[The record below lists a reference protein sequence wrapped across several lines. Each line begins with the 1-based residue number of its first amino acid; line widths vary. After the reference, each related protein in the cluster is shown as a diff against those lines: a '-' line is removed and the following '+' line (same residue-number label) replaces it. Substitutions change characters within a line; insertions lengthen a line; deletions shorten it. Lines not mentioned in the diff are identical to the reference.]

1 MRWSNAASHHQRAE
15 EHRKDGSGGE
25 KDDDD
30 DGAKYGTS
38 PDQRQTRVQR
48 RLQQHQPVRRN
59 VDGHDKPPQASEQ
72 REQAEV
78 GDSDRVSR
86 SSSIG
91 SSS

>member
-38 PDQRQTRVQR
+38 PDQRFAV
-48 RLQQHQPVRRN
+48 PCPA
-59 VDGHDKPPQASEQ
+59 VDRPFARCIE
-72 REQAEV
+72 
-78 GDSDRVSR
+78 
-86 SSSIG
+86 
-91 SSS
+91 